1 MARKNQNIDHVRID
15 MEILQES
22 LDKSR
27 NDIQL
32 GLSKTDREILVQV
45 YNKYIPENPKEQAF
59 LDLLHTVVAIEYRN
73 HESWYDVHPL
83 IVEQLKI
90 EKLI

>member
-1 MARKNQNIDHVRID
+1 
-15 MEILQES
+15 
-22 LDKSR
+22 
-27 NDIQL
+27 L

-45 YNKYIPENPKEQAF
+45 YDKYIPANPKEQAF

-73 HESWYDVHPL
+73 RESWYDVHPL

-90 EKLI
+90 EKLIDPPQSPL